1 MTSPIAFN
9 VSHDNGLV
17 AMVHSPGLINPP
29 VYTLGVDVMKVRIPG
44 NDTLQQFIDI
54 MAEQVR
60 RIFLHVLR

>member
-1 MTSPIAFN
+1 
-9 VSHDNGLV
+9 
-17 AMVHSPGLINPP
+17 MVHSPGLINPP